1 MKKIILT
8 LALCAALALRAGA
21 VYPVYDAPLH
31 IQTLGDQIANYAKAT
46 AAYIKQTQQYIVEH
60 TTALKEIQQVENEI
74 VQLERMGDPKAYGM
88 SLPGVGVITGLAQI
102 YQQGK
107 QDAEDWASFANP
119 QAAKVTAEQIMGLY
133 NQSLT
138 GMTTSGGFHVPPAQG
153 LIQFS
158 TSNYNVASG
167 AQDSI
172 TKMIATKTD
181 LTQARDTAIAQMK
194 AASDQSEVQK
204 DQAIISS
211 LNGAIAGVDASIQQA
226 VQTAN
231 LQMQKNN
238 AAEQVY
244 KAGVVVQSAS
254 GFSGEV
260 ASSMDGLAKVA
271 PNDATVPQWQP

>member
-1 MKKIILT
+1 MRTKII
-8 LALCAALALRAGA
+8 ALATLFFGFAPREAKA
-21 VYPVYDAPLH
+21 VIPVID
-31 IQTLGDQIANYAKAT
+31 AT
-46 AAYIKQTQQYIVEH
+46 AAAHAVASYITQLKQFLKETQQTIDQDTIV
-60 TTALKEIQQVENEI
+60 LKEIAQVENEI
-74 VQLERMGDPKAYGM
+74 VQLERMGDPKAYGAN
-88 SLPGVGVITGLAQI
+88 LPGVQVITGLAQI
-102 YQQGK
+102 YQQGN

-138 GMTTSGGFHVPPAQG
+138 GLTTSGGFHVPPAQG

-172 TKMIATKTD
+172 TKLIATKTD
-181 LTQARDTAIAQMK
+181 LTQARDTAIGQMK
-194 AASDQSEVQK
+194 AATDQSEVQK

-231 LQMQKNN
+231 LQVQKNN
-238 AAEQVY
+238 AADQVY
-244 KAGVVVQSAS
+244 KAGVVVNTAT
-254 GFSGEV
+254 GFSSEV
-260 ASSMDGLAKVA
+260 ASSMDGLARVA
-271 PNDATVPQWQP
+271 PDDLTVPQWQP

>member
-1 MKKIILT
+1 
-8 LALCAALALRAGA
+8 
-21 VYPVYDAPLH
+21 
-31 IQTLGDQIANYAKAT
+31 
-46 AAYIKQTQQYIVEH
+46 
-60 TTALKEIQQVENEI
+60 
-74 VQLERMGDPKAYGM
+74 
-88 SLPGVGVITGLAQI
+88 
-102 YQQGK
+102 
-107 QDAEDWASFANP
+107 
-119 QAAKVTAEQIMGLY
+119 MGLY
-133 NQSLT
+133 SNSLN
-138 GMTTSGGFHVPPAQG
+138 GLTSTGGFKIPPAQG

-172 TKMIATKTD
+172 TKMIGTKTD

-231 LQMQKNN
+231 LQVQKNN

-244 KAGVVVQSAS
+244 KAGVVVNSAS
-254 GFSGEV
+254 GFCGEV
-260 ASSMDGLAKVA
+260 ANSMDGLAKVA